1 MVMTGPSDKGERLWP
16 WVGAA
21 RGVRWFLAAGGGPT
35 LPRFQRLGDRVTC
48 GVVDGFTV
56 CVPTRDNDS
65 REALKRTPPAPF
77 PQPLPASAGPS
88 H

>member
-16 WVGAA
+16 WV
-21 RGVRWFLAAGGGPT
+21 RAAGGGPT
-35 LPRFQRLGDRVTC
+35 LPLFQRLGDRVTC

-56 CVPTRDNDS
+56 CVPSRDSDF
-65 REALKRTPPAPF
+65 REALKRAPPAPF

-88 H
+88 P